1 MEVKIDQKVID
12 TACNSLRAS
21 QQSLKNQL
29 RNATDVSKKA
39 IIESQLKDVEE
50 ALRVFTWLES

>member
-12 TACNSLRAS
+12 TACNSMRAS

-50 ALRVFTWLES
+50 ALGVFIWLES

>member
-50 ALRVFTWLES
+50 ALGVFIWLES

>member
-29 RNATDVSKKA
+29 RNTTDAGKKA
-39 IIESQLKDVEE
+39 IIESQLRDVVE
-50 ALRVFTWLES
+50 ALNVFVYLES